1 MVCPHAFLF
10 AGYNIYFWEFDMICK
25 NVKIEIDSLVEDLD
39 DNGLVSDSSK
49 TAGVFEGK
57 MKSDGKSFLISYTQ
71 TEENEKTDSEIELN
85 GGVVTVIRRG
95 ALKCNFLFSEGKT
108 ASSLYS
114 VGPYSF
120 DAEIY
125 TRKIR
130 SSFGEDGGEITLIY
144 DMTLGGA
151 KKKTKMKIRVSGK

>member
-1 MVCPHAFLF
+1 MTL
-10 AGYNIYFWEFDMICK
+10 K

-39 DNGLVSDSSK
+39 DSGLVSDSSRTSA
-49 TAGVFEGK
+49 TAEGV
-57 MKSDGKSFLISYTQ
+57 MKADEKEIFISYS
-71 TEENEKTDSEIELN
+71 EIAENEKTDSEITLKN
-85 GGVVTVIRRG
+85 SSVSVKRKG
-95 ALKCNFLFSEGKT
+95 ALTCNFLFTETKT
-108 ASSLYS
+108 TSTLYS

-130 SSFGEDGGEITLIY
+130 SSFDSSGGEITLIY

-151 KKKTKMKIRVSGK
+151 KKKTKMKIRVTEI

>member
-1 MVCPHAFLF
+1 MPACFFGLRAKAF
-10 AGYNIYFWEFDMICK
+10 IWEFDMALK

-39 DNGLVSDSSK
+39 DSGLVSDSSRTSA
-49 TAGVFEGK
+49 TAEGVMTTDEK
-57 MKSDGKSFLISYTQ
+57 ETVISYSETA
-71 TEENEKTDSEIELN
+71 ENERTDS
-85 GGVVTVIRRG
+85 VISLRSGSVSVKRTG
-95 ALKCNFLFSEGKT
+95 ALTCDFLFSEGET
-108 ASSLYS
+108 TSTLYS

-130 SSFGEDGGEITLIY
+130 SSIDASGGEITLIY

-151 KKKTKMKIRVSGK
+151 KKKTKMKIRVSEK